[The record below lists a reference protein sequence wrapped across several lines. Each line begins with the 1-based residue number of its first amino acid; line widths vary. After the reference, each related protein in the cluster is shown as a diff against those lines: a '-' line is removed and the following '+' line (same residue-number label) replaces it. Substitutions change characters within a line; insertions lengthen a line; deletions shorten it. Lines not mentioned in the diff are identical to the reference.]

1 MLTKLPDGFTV
12 FYNLQDPRADGGNKR
27 HSLFDILFITLC
39 ATVAG
44 CETYTE
50 VEQFADERSDWFR
63 KFLHLENGIPSHDTI
78 GRVLAALDSHSFQA
92 CLHDWIDHLCLDLR
106 GQGVHIDGKTLRHSF
121 DTATNRQALHMVSA
135 WSSGLQVCLGQVAT
149 DAKSNEITAVPMLLE
164 LLNIEGAVVTL
175 DAMHCQKR
183 TVAKIRDRKAEYLIT
198 VKKNQRNLHQAIASQ
213 FAEFGEDNY
222 RSPKCRA
229 HRETRT
235 SRGRIEERIVY
246 VAAAPR
252 SLKETGQWADLKT
265 IGMVYRHREADP
277 DSQRQTPEPTSD
289 RVTFF
294 ISSLPPKAKLVAGYV
309 NSHWSVETSLHWTL
323 DVTFTEDSSR
333 VRTGTGPEILASLR
347 RIALTILK
355 RDTSQQKMSIRLK
368 RKVAGWSQ
376 QAMEAIILGS

>member
-1 MLTKLPDGFTV
+1 MITKLPEGFTV
-12 FYNLQDPRADGGNKR
+12 FQNLEDPRAEGGNKQ
-27 HSLFDILFITLC
+27 HSLFDIIFITLC

-50 VEQFADERSDWFR
+50 VEQFAGERHDWFR
-63 KFLHLENGIPSHDTI
+63 KFLRLENGIPSHDTI

-135 WSSGLQVCLGQVAT
+135 WSSGLQVCLGQIAT
-149 DAKSNEITAVPMLLE
+149 EEKSNEITAVPMLLD

-175 DAMHCQKR
+175 DAMHCQRK
-183 TVAKIRDRKAEYLIT
+183 TVAKIRDRKADYLIT
-198 VKKNQRNLHQAIASQ
+198 VKKNQRNLFQQVASE
-213 FAEFGEDNY
+213 FEKFGEDNY
-222 RSPKCRA
+222 RSSKCRS
-229 HRETRT
+229 HRETRQT
-235 SRGRIEERIVY
+235 RGRLEERIVY

-277 DSQRQTPEPTSD
+277 KSQRQTPEPTSD

-294 ISSLPPKAKLVAGYV
+294 ISSLPPTAKRVAQYV
-309 NSHWSVETSLHWTL
+309 HSHWSVENSLHWTL

-333 VRTGTGPEILASLR
+333 IRQGNGPEILASLR

-368 RKVAGWSQ
+368 RKVASWSQ
-376 QAMEAIILGS
+376 EAMEAIILGS